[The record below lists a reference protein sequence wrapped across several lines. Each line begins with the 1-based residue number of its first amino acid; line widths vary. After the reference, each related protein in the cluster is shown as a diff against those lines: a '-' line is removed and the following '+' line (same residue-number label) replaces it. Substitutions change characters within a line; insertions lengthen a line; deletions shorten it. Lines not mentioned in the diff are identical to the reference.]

1 MALVF
6 LKQNDIVRRFLELK
20 NGVADDDLTAVHDYF
35 ERTWVNG
42 FGTALICQHDEL
54 FRTNNNSEAFHSSLR
69 RLFFAAHPHFNEFVG
84 KVTDLMDSV
93 RTDFEAEQLNPKQ
106 LDRRLARAFV
116 NIQSVVDNFYNDR
129 ALGLPL
135 PDLLQRIGEILHD
148 DACFEE
154 SYEEGAEATFE
165 PVGEELY
172 GEGVAMEL
180 DDEGG
185 DE

>member
-1 MALVF
+1 M
-6 LKQNDIVRRFLELK
+6 
-20 NGVADDDLTAVHDYF
+20 
-35 ERTWVNG
+35 
-42 FGTALICQHDEL
+42 
-54 FRTNNNSEAFHSSLR
+54 
-69 RLFFAAHPHFNEFVG
+69 
-84 KVTDLMDSV
+84 TDLMDSV

-116 NIQSVVDNFYNDR
+116 NIQSVVDNFYHDR

-185 DE
+185 NE